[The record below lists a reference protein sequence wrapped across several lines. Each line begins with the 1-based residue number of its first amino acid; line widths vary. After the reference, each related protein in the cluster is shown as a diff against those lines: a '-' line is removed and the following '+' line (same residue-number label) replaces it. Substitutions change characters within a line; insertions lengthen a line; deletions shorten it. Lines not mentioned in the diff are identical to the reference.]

1 MVSIGLF
8 NSPNPEPSGTRKLS
22 KSKSRGKIVLYAGV
36 ALASAVIGLL
46 INLAINTPSAA
57 WGASQSPIRQ
67 GLFYMNV
74 ILIFDIP
81 AIMGILMFKGH
92 PEWLAQPGKF
102 VEGVK
107 YSLLSPYALTGSAVI
122 AAVAVV
128 AGIPGPLNIDTV
140 ALVTAFAAVFFGPV
154 VAFLGAFVGFILRY
168 VLGLA
173 PFVPNPTVMFGD
185 ALMDGGIWAVNAT
198 IFWFV
203 IRGLKGTFKTVM
215 TIVMAF
221 VFMAIHFV
229 GWGIVYYFTLN
240 PYPAAVADFL
250 FAVTPPTG
258 FFVSSWV
265 AQFFGVLVA
274 AFYYDSRFLSATAAK
289 LGIKTT

>member
-1 MVSIGLF
+1 M
-8 NSPNPEPSGTRKLS
+8 S
-22 KSKSRGKIVLYAGV
+22 KAKTRGKNVLYVGV
-36 ALASAVIGLL
+36 AVASAVIALL
-46 INLAINTPSAA
+46 INLAINTPSAV

-67 GLFYMNV
+67 GLFLMNV
-74 ILIFDIP
+74 LLIFDIP
-81 AIMGILMFKGH
+81 AFLGILMFKQH
-92 PEWLAQPGKF
+92 NEWLAQPGKY
-102 VEGVK
+102 VESVK
-107 YSLLSPYALTGSAVI
+107 YALLSPYTLTASAVI

-173 PFVPNPTVMFGD
+173 PFVPTPTVMFLD

-203 IRGLKGTFKTVM
+203 IRGLKGTAKTVM

-221 VFMAIHFV
+221 VFMAVHFV
-229 GWGIVYYFTLN
+229 GWGIAYYFTLN

-265 AQFFGVLVA
+265 AQFFGTLVA
-274 AFYYDSRFLSATAAK
+274 AFYYDTRLL
-289 LGIKTT
+289 LGSVKR